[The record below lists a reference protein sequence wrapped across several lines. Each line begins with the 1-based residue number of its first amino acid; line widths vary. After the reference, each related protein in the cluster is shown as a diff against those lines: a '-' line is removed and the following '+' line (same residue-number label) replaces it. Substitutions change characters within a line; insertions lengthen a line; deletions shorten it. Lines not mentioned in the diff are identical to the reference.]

1 MVSLMPYVV
10 RHPTGRSP
18 FWYAVYRDET
28 GRRLKKST
36 KLTSKSKALEMAHM
50 LQKAAKEARKN
61 RLTEGRARQL
71 LGELVESLNGES
83 LPVYT
88 LAQWLEH
95 FVKQKQKSRAEK
107 TALRYEQ
114 VKKDFVEFLGSRA
127 RLNIAAVTGK
137 DIADFRDRREAQG
150 LAPGTLNGD
159 IAILSAAFNGA
170 LRQGHI
176 SVNPCLAIEP
186 VKDKSSGRK
195 ATFTPA
201 QVSALIEAAERKDW
215 KGLISVAY
223 YCGQRLGDCANLKWN
238 QVDLTGEIKLI
249 RFRQGKT
256 GKEVPMVIHPALEKI
271 LSGLRE
277 ERKIVSLSSDDDEA
291 FVFPDLAERNI
302 SPLSKHFRGLI
313 AQAGIRQ
320 RVIRERDESGSG
332 RRVNALSFHSLR
344 HTFNSALANAGIPEE
359 TRIALTGHTSREMN
373 QTYTH
378 RELSIY
384 RDAVAVLPRV

>member
-1 MVSLMPYVV
+1 MPYVV

-18 FWYAVYRDET
+18 YWYAVYRDET

-36 KLTSKSKALEMAHM
+36 KLTSKSKALEMAHT
-50 LQKAAKEARKN
+50 LQKAAKEARQH
-61 RLTEGRARQL
+61 RLTEARAREL
-71 LGELVESLNGES
+71 LGELLEGLNGES

-88 LAQWLEH
+88 LEQWLEH
-95 FVKQKQKSRAEK
+95 FVKQKQKSRADK

-127 RLNIAAVTGK
+127 RLNIAAVSSK
-137 DIADFRDRREAQG
+137 DIADFRDLRETQG
-150 LAPGTLNGD
+150 LAPSTLNGD
-159 IAILSAAFNGA
+159 IAILSAVFNGA

-176 SVNPCLAIEP
+176 RVNPCLAIEP
-186 VKDKSSGRK
+186 VKDKTAARK

-201 QVSALIEAAERKDW
+201 QVTALIGAADSEDW

-256 GKEVPMVIHPALEKI
+256 GKEVPIVIHPALAKI
-271 LSGLRE
+271 LSALRE
-277 ERKIVSLSSDDDEA
+277 QRKVVPLSSDDDEA
-291 FVFPDLAERNI
+291 FVFPSLAGRNI
-302 SPLSKHFRGLI
+302 SPLSKHFRGLM
-313 AQAGIRQ
+313 AQAGIKQ

-344 HTFNSALANAGIPEE
+344 HTFNSVLANAGIPEE
-359 TRIALTGHTSREMN
+359 TRMALTGHTTRQMN

>member
-1 MVSLMPYVV
+1 MPYVV
-10 RHPTGRSP
+10 RHPSGRSP
-18 FWYAVYRDET
+18 YWYAVYRDET

-36 KLTSKSKALEMAHM
+36 KLTSKSKALEMAYT
-50 LQKAAKEARKN
+50 LQKAAREARQH

-71 LGELVESLNGES
+71 LGELLEGLNGES

-88 LAQWLEH
+88 IEQWLEH
-95 FVKQKQKSRAEK
+95 FIKQKQKSRADK

-114 VKKDFVEFLGSRA
+114 VKKDFVEFLGGRA
-127 RLNIAAVTGK
+127 RLNIAAITSK
-137 DIADFRDRREAQG
+137 DIADFRDQREAQA
-150 LAPGTLNGD
+150 LAPSTLNGD
-159 IAILSAAFNGA
+159 IAILSAVFNGA
-170 LRQGHI
+170 LRQGHLA
-176 SVNPCLAIEP
+176 VNPCLALEP
-186 VKDKSSGRK
+186 VKDTATARK

-201 QVSALIEAAERKDW
+201 QVTALIGAADSEDW

-271 LSGLRE
+271 LRALHE
-277 ERKIVSLSSDDDEA
+277 QRKVVPLSCDDDEA
-291 FVFPDLAERNI
+291 FVFPGLAERNI
-302 SPLSKHFRGLI
+302 SPLSKYFRGLM
-313 AQAGIRQ
+313 AQAGITQ
-320 RVIRERDESGSG
+320 RVIRERDQSGSG

-344 HTFNSALANAGIPEE
+344 HGFNSFLANAGIPEE
-359 TRIALTGHTSREMN
+359 TRMALTGHTTRQMN

>member
-1 MVSLMPYVV
+1 V

-18 FWYAVYRDET
+18 YWYAVYRDET

-50 LQKAAKEARKN
+50 LQKAAKEARQN

-71 LGELVESLNGES
+71 LGELLEGLNGES

-88 LAQWLEH
+88 LEQWLEH
-95 FVKQKQKSRAEK
+95 FVKQKQKSRADK
-107 TALRYEQ
+107 TALRHEQ
-114 VKKDFVEFLGSRA
+114 VRREFIEFLGPRA
-127 RLNIAAVTGK
+127 RLNIAAIISK
-137 DIADFRDRREAQG
+137 DIADFRDRRESLG
-150 LAPGTLNGD
+150 LAPSTLNGD

-186 VKDKSSGRK
+186 VKDKAAARK

-201 QVSALIEAAERKDW
+201 QVTALIEAAESEDW

-223 YCGQRLGDCANLKWN
+223 YCGQRLGDCANLQWH
-238 QVDLTGEIKLI
+238 QIDLAGEIKTI
-249 RFRQGKT
+249 RFQQGKT
-256 GKEVPMVIHPALEKI
+256 GKEVPMVIHPALQKI
-271 LSGLRE
+271 LSALRE
-277 ERKIVSLSSDDDEA
+277 HRKVVPLSSEDDEA
-291 FVFPDLAERNI
+291 FVFPELAQRNI
-302 SPLSKHFRGLI
+302 SPLSKYFRGLM
-313 AQAGIRQ
+313 ARAGIKQ

-344 HTFNSALANAGIPEE
+344 HTFNSVLANAGIPEE
-359 TRIALTGHTSREMN
+359 TRMALTGHTTRQMN

>member
-1 MVSLMPYVV
+1 MPYVV

-18 FWYAVYRDET
+18 YWYAVYRDET

-50 LQKAAKEARKN
+50 LQKAAKEARQN

-71 LGELVESLNGES
+71 LGELLEGLNGES

-88 LAQWLEH
+88 LEQWLEH
-95 FVKQKQKSRAEK
+95 FVKQKQKSRADK
-107 TALRYEQ
+107 TALRHEQ
-114 VKKDFVEFLGSRA
+114 VRREFIEFLGPRA
-127 RLNIAAVTGK
+127 RLNIAAIISK
-137 DIADFRDRREAQG
+137 DIADFRDRRESLG
-150 LAPGTLNGD
+150 LAPSTLNGD

-186 VKDKSSGRK
+186 VKDKAAARK

-201 QVSALIEAAERKDW
+201 QVTALIEAAESEDW

-223 YCGQRLGDCANLKWN
+223 YCGQRLGDCANLQWH
-238 QVDLTGEIKLI
+238 QIDLAGEIKTI
-249 RFRQGKT
+249 RFQQGKT
-256 GKEVPMVIHPALEKI
+256 GKEVPMVIHPALQKI
-271 LSGLRE
+271 LSALRE
-277 ERKIVSLSSDDDEA
+277 HRKVVPLSSEDDEA
-291 FVFPDLAERNI
+291 FVFPELAQRNI
-302 SPLSKHFRGLI
+302 SPLSKYFRGLM
-313 AQAGIRQ
+313 ARAGIKQ

-344 HTFNSALANAGIPEE
+344 HTFNSVLANAGIPEE
-359 TRIALTGHTSREMN
+359 TRMALTGHTTRQMN

>member
-1 MVSLMPYVV
+1 
-10 RHPTGRSP
+10 
-18 FWYAVYRDET
+18 
-28 GRRLKKST
+28 
-36 KLTSKSKALEMAHM
+36 M

-61 RLTEGRARQL
+61 KLTEGRARQL
-71 LGELVESLNGES
+71 LGELLEGLNGES

-107 TALRYEQ
+107 TAVRYEQ

-127 RLNIAAVTGK
+127 RLNIAAISGK

-201 QVSALIEAAERKDW
+201 QVSALIEAAESKDW

-238 QVDLTGEIKLI
+238 QVDLTGEI
-249 RFRQGKT
+249 
-256 GKEVPMVIHPALEKI
+256 
-271 LSGLRE
+271 S
-277 ERKIVSLSSDDDEA
+277 
-291 FVFPDLAERNI
+291 
-302 SPLSKHFRGLI
+302 
-313 AQAGIRQ
+313 
-320 RVIRERDESGSG
+320 
-332 RRVNALSFHSLR
+332 
-344 HTFNSALANAGIPEE
+344 
-359 TRIALTGHTSREMN
+359 
-373 QTYTH
+373 
-378 RELSIY
+378 
-384 RDAVAVLPRV
+384 

>member
-1 MVSLMPYVV
+1 MPYVV

-18 FWYAVYRDET
+18 YWYAVYRDET

-50 LQKAAKEARKN
+50 LQKAAKEARQN

-71 LGELVESLNGES
+71 LGELLEGLNGES

-88 LAQWLEH
+88 LEQWLEH
-95 FVKQKQKSRAEK
+95 FVKQKQKSRADK
-107 TALRYEQ
+107 TALRHEQ
-114 VKKDFVEFLGSRA
+114 VRREFIEFLGPRA
-127 RLNIAAVTGK
+127 RLNIAAIISK
-137 DIADFRDRREAQG
+137 DIADFRDRRESLG
-150 LAPGTLNGD
+150 LAPSTLNGD

-186 VKDKSSGRK
+186 VKDKAAARK

-201 QVSALIEAAERKDW
+201 QVTALIEAADSKYW

-223 YCGQRLGDCANLKWN
+223 YCGQRLGDCANLQWH
-238 QVDLTGEIKLI
+238 QIDLAGEIKTI
-249 RFRQGKT
+249 RFQQGKT
-256 GKEVPMVIHPALEKI
+256 GKEVPMVIHPALQKI
-271 LSGLRE
+271 LSALRE
-277 ERKIVSLSSDDDEA
+277 HRKVVPLSSEDDEA
-291 FVFPDLAERNI
+291 FVFPELAQRNI
-302 SPLSKHFRGLI
+302 SPLSKYFRGLM
-313 AQAGIRQ
+313 ARAGIKQ

-344 HTFNSALANAGIPEE
+344 HTFNSVLANAGIPEE
-359 TRIALTGHTSREMN
+359 TRMALTGHTTRQMN

>member
-1 MVSLMPYVV
+1 MPYVV

-18 FWYAVYRDET
+18 YWYAVYRDET

-50 LQKAAKEARKN
+50 LQKAAKEARQN

-71 LGELVESLNGES
+71 LGEFLEGLNGET

-88 LAQWLEH
+88 LEQWLEH
-95 FVKQKQKSRAEK
+95 FVKQKQKSRADK
-107 TALRYEQ
+107 TALRHEQ
-114 VKKDFVEFLGSRA
+114 VKKEFVEFLGPRA
-127 RLNIAAVTGK
+127 RLNIAAISSK
-137 DIADFRDRREAQG
+137 DLAEFRDKREAQG
-150 LAPGTLNGD
+150 LAPSTLNGD

-176 SVNPCLAIEP
+176 TVNPCLAIEP
-186 VKDKSSGRK
+186 VKDKASARK
-195 ATFTPA
+195 ATFKPA
-201 QVSALIEAAERKDW
+201 QVTALIEAADSKYW

-223 YCGQRLGDCANLKWN
+223 YCGQRLGDCANLKWK
-238 QVDLTGEIKLI
+238 QIDLAGEIKTI
-249 RFRQGKT
+249 RFQQGKT

-271 LSGLRE
+271 LRALRE
-277 ERKIVSLSSDDDEA
+277 KRKIVALSCDDDQA
-291 FVFPDLAERNI
+291 FVFPELAQRNI
-302 SPLSKHFRGLI
+302 SPLSKYFRGLM
-313 AQAGIRQ
+313 ARAGIKQ
-320 RVIRERDESGSG
+320 RVIREPDESGSG

-359 TRIALTGHTSREMN
+359 TRMALTGHTTRQMN

>member
-1 MVSLMPYVV
+1 
-10 RHPTGRSP
+10 
-18 FWYAVYRDET
+18 
-28 GRRLKKST
+28 
-36 KLTSKSKALEMAHM
+36 
-50 LQKAAKEARKN
+50 
-61 RLTEGRARQL
+61 
-71 LGELVESLNGES
+71 
-83 LPVYT
+83 
-88 LAQWLEH
+88 
-95 FVKQKQKSRAEK
+95 
-107 TALRYEQ
+107 
-114 VKKDFVEFLGSRA
+114 VKKEFVEFLGPRA
-127 RLNIAAVTGK
+127 RLNIAAITSK
-137 DIADFRDRREAQG
+137 DIADFRDKREAQG
-150 LAPGTLNGD
+150 LAPSTLNGD

-176 SVNPCLAIEP
+176 TVNPCLAIEP
-186 VKDKSSGRK
+186 VKDKAAARK

-201 QVSALIEAAERKDW
+201 QVTALIEAAESEDW

-256 GKEVPMVIHPALEKI
+256 GKEVPIVIHPALAKI
-271 LSGLRE
+271 LSALRE
-277 ERKIVSLSSDDDEA
+277 QRKVVPLSSDDDEA
-291 FVFPDLAERNI
+291 FVFPSLAGRNI
-302 SPLSKHFRGLI
+302 SPLSKHFRGLM
-313 AQAGIRQ
+313 AQAGIKQ

-344 HTFNSALANAGIPEE
+344 HTFNSVLANAGIPEE
-359 TRIALTGHTSREMN
+359 TRMALTGHTTRQMN